1 MASFN
6 KLFTGRFHLFPNAFF
21 EIFLN
26 DEKSMFLMMYL
37 IRKCNERNYY
47 ETLFDDKSFDVSL
60 YDIKINLY
68 KDTVKLDEI
77 IRTLEYLQCNNLIK
91 IISVFDNYSA
101 QILINFDYINEC
113 NKKKKIEIDD
123 LDTKIK
129 LLN

>member
-26 DEKSMFLMMYL
+26 DSESMFLMMYL

-47 ETLFDDKSFDVSL
+47 ETLFKDKSFDVSL
-60 YDIKINLY
+60 YDIKTNLY
-68 KDTVKLDEI
+68 KDTVKFKDI
-77 IRTLEYLQCNNLIK
+77 MKTLECLQSNNLIK
-91 IISVFDNYSA
+91 IISVFDNYA
-101 QILINFDYINEC
+101 VQILINFDYINEC
-113 NKKKKIEIDD
+113 NQKKKIEIDD
-123 LDTKIK
+123 LDTEIK

>member
-1 MASFN
+1 MASFD

-26 DEKSMFLMMYL
+26 DAESMFLMMYL

-47 ETLFDDKSFDVSL
+47 ESLF
-60 YDIKINLY
+60 
-68 KDTVKLDEI
+68 
-77 IRTLEYLQCNNLIK
+77 
-91 IISVFDNYSA
+91 
-101 QILINFDYINEC
+101 EC

-129 LLN
+129 FLN